1 MSPRALRYS
10 LVALGIALLAAL
22 IFTTRVGVNAGKS
35 GAATTQHELLLASLR
50 SERDRLSALVAAG
63 CTSADLR
70 AQGSAYNAYRVT
82 PPLGGTLPTTPT
94 DGQPRSP
101 EQLAAMLDAAVVLII
116 SKHSH
121 GSGFFVTPDL
131 IVTNSHVVESAGPSG
146 VWVTSRSLGKVLSA
160 RVVATTPSS
169 VVGSPDFALLRL
181 TTPAAAMPLAIANDA
196 GRLAPVVAA
205 GYPGLV
211 MRTDPRVARLLQGE
225 GGEAPE
231 TVLSPGEV
239 SVTQPQAN
247 GVKLV
252 IHTADISP
260 GNSGGPLVDRCARV
274 VGVNTFVSKSSDVAG
289 RVLYALSAA
298 DLGAFLHAHSVDFTE
313 GGGHCSAGALR

>member
-1 MSPRALRYS
+1 MSSRVWWYTV
-10 LVALGIALLAAL
+10 VALAISLAAVL
-22 IFTTRVGVNAGKS
+22 LLTRTSASASAS
-35 GAATTQHELLLASLR
+35 GTAATQRGLLLASLR

-70 AQGSAYNAYRVT
+70 AHGTEYNAYRAI
-82 PPLGGTLPTTPT
+82 PPQSGTLPVTPT

-101 EQLAAMLDAAVVLII
+101 EQLTAMLDAAVVLII
-116 SKHSH
+116 SKHAH

-131 IVTNSHVVESAGPSG
+131 IVTNSHVVESAGSDG
-146 VWVTSRSLGKVLSA
+146 VWVTSRTLGKVLPA
-160 RVVATTPSS
+160 RVVATTPTSK
-169 VVGSPDFALLRL
+169 VGSPDFALLRL
-181 TTPAAAMPLAIANDA
+181 AAPVAAMPLAIADDA
-196 GRLAPVVAA
+196 SRLAPVVAA

-211 MRTDPRVARLLQGE
+211 MRTDPRLANLLQGQ

-239 SVTQPQAN
+239 SVTQPQGN

-274 VGVNTFVSKSSDVAG
+274 VGVNTFVSKSSEFTG

-298 DLGAFLHAHSVDFTE
+298 DLSTFLRAHGARFTE
-313 GGGHCSAGALR
+313 ASEHCSAGALR